1 MEELYHGSSQI
12 IRKPTFGKG
21 NPENDYGLGFYCTHE
36 QELAMEWACA
46 TDNDG
51 FANGYQFETEG
62 LTCLHLNAE
71 GYHIL
76 NWLAILLHNR
86 RFDLSSHV
94 SVRARQYILDTFL
107 PDNWLAIL
115 LHNRRLDL
123 SSHVSVRARQY
134 ILDTFLPDYRDYDL
148 MVGYRA
154 DDSYF
159 SFSRAFLA
167 NGITLEQLRRAMRLG
182 KLGEQVVLRS
192 PAAFDALSFVKA
204 IPVDA
209 SIYHVRRLSRDRDA
223 REDFKKMLTGMPT
236 GNEIYVSTILNEKWS
251 NDDPRL

>member
-1 MEELYHGSSQI
+1 MEVLYHGSSQI

-21 NPENDYGLGFYCTHE
+21 NPENDYGLGFYCTRE
-36 QELAMEWACA
+36 PELAKEWACA
-46 TDNDG
+46 IDNDG
-51 FANGYQFETEG
+51 FANGYRLETEG

-107 PDNWLAIL
+107 PD
-115 LHNRRLDL
+115 
-123 SSHVSVRARQY
+123 
-134 ILDTFLPDYRDYDL
+134 YRDYDL

-159 SFSRAFLA
+159 SFSRAFLT

-182 KLGEQVVLRS
+182 KLVEQVVLRS
-192 PAAFDALSFVKA
+192 PAAFDAPSFVKA

-209 SIYHVRRLSRDRDA
+209 SIYHVRRLSRDRNA
-223 REDFKKMLTGMPT
+223 RENYKKMLTEMPT
-236 GNEIYVSTILNEKWS
+236 GNEIYVSTIINEKWS

>member
-1 MEELYHGSSQI
+1 MDELYHGSSQI

-36 QELAMEWACA
+36 PELAMEWACA

-107 PDNWLAIL
+107 PD
-115 LHNRRLDL
+115 
-123 SSHVSVRARQY
+123 
-134 ILDTFLPDYRDYDL
+134 YRDYDL
-148 MVGYRA
+148 MVGYRG

-159 SFSRAFLA
+159 SFSRAFLT

-209 SIYHVRRLSRDRDA
+209 SIYHVRRLSRDRGA
-223 REDFKKMLTGMPT
+223 REDYKKMLTEMPT
-236 GNEIYVSTILNEKWS
+236 GNEIYVSTIINEKWS